1 MIRPIS
7 EANLYPCAEPSATST
22 PGWSGTASRTKS
34 RSGVSVYRQ
43 VFVRNGSPGH
53 VRQVGREERVH
64 PREGR
69 LVTLERAGRRGDP
82 PPADVLADLGPRV
95 PVRGK
100 AVERGLVHPDPDRE
114 PVGGE
119 PRRIPAR
126 REPADLLLGDR
137 ERQGGTERLE
147 EVVRPGVGGDDDPAG
162 GQPLAVLEDHD
173 RLPRRVVDP
182 RDGRVLAQHGA
193 VFDGQAPVGDVAARR
208 VGEPAVGLEQAQV
221 PVVEPPGRPAA
232 GDLGPV
238 QLLERDALGGH
249 RPRVLADVDGDARG
263 RLARAHVEAARAE
276 HDLRAALALDLG
288 PRLVRP
294 GGQPHVVAAMVG
306 APDDPAHVLRC
317 AVVVPDLVPLEGED
331 PRPGPPRGPIGG
343 GGPERPEPHDD
354 DVPVARHARPP

>member
-1 MIRPIS
+1 M
-7 EANLYPCAEPSATST
+7 
-22 PGWSGTASRTKS
+22 SGRWAA
-34 RSGVSVYRQ
+34 
-43 VFVRNGSPGH
+43 RNAL
-53 VRQVGREERVH
+53 H

-69 LVTLERAGRRGDP
+69 LVALERAGRRGHP
-82 PPADVLADLGPRV
+82 PPAHVLADLRARV

-114 PVGGE
+114 AVGVE

-137 ERQGGTERLE
+137 SGRAAPSGSRRSFVQASAATMT
-147 EVVRPGVGGDDDPAG
+147 RPAVSRSPSSRITIVSPAESSIRATG
-162 GQPLAVLEDHD
+162 ACSRSTAPCSTA
-173 RLPRRVVDP
+173 RRRWATLP
-182 RDGRVLAQHGA
+182 RDGSASPPSAWNR
-193 VFDGQAPVGDVAARR
+193 PS
-208 VGEPAVGLEQAQV
+208 V

-232 GDLGPV
+232 RDLGPV

-263 RLARAHVEAARAE
+263 RLARPHVEAAGAE

-294 GGQPHVVAAMVG
+294 GGEPHVVAAVVG

-317 AVVVPDLVPLEGED
+317 AVVVPDLVPLEA
-331 PRPGPPRGPIGG
+331 PGPASRFAARPSRPRRTRAPRAPRRRRPSRGVTRGLRDRPAARCRPRRPRGRG
-343 GGPERPEPHDD
+343 
-354 DVPVARHARPP
+354 ARRRSAGCRG